1 MQETPTKGRS
11 KLIRKTLHSRNFLHF
26 AISATFVTGVF
37 LYLLNKCNGETF
49 DHVSADMHFN
59 TWGNNICLL
68 AAIFLFGES
77 AKGAIAIFRA
87 KQNGGQNTDQH
98 FNP

>member
-1 MQETPTKGRS
+1 
-11 KLIRKTLHSRNFLHF
+11 
-26 AISATFVTGVF
+26 
-37 LYLLNKCNGETF
+37 
-49 DHVSADMHFN
+49 MHFN
-59 TWGNNICLL
+59 TWNGNICLL
-68 AAIFLFGES
+68 AAVFLFGES